1 MKAVD
6 PRTALAAMLAGGLVA
21 LIGLR
26 IYAGVKA
33 PGISSDQLRKAAEI
47 FKKLADELDNPKDG
61 VTLKADNAAVLVKEN
76 NAGPAIDVFYRIY
89 SERVAL
95 FPLAFAQDCRVIAA
109 GCEAYAKLVED
120 VRKGYYELENMLVQI
135 LWLVAFQP
143 MTTALYAFAQAR
155 ATAQIAWIVK
165 AAHALKA
172 SFGAGAARI
181 FGLAVPKYLMTTI
194 NYAVVDGAAYA
205 TGAVGFN
212 MLSKQAHDQP
222 IGSPGDNATDFAK
235 ISLANAAYIGTYD
248 AAKLPLRNLPPTR
261 SSELFARLVGS
272 GGGFT
277 PAYTALNGDAAMPTW
292 EEWSQKVTGHGLRA
306 VIFPP
311 GWRFAR

>member
-1 MKAVD
+1 MAAVD
-6 PRTALAAMLAGGLVA
+6 PRALITAMLAGGVVS
-21 LIGLR
+21 LIGLK
-26 IYAGVKA
+26 IYAGVTA
-33 PGISSDQLRKAAEI
+33 PEISPDKLRKAAEI

-120 VRKGYYELENMLVQI
+120 VRKGYYELENMILQV

-165 AAHALKA
+165 MAHALRA

-205 TGAVGFN
+205 TGAIGLN
-212 MLSKQAHDQP
+212 MSAKAANDQP
-222 IGSPGDNATDFAK
+222 IGSVGDNATDFAN
-235 ISLANAAYIGTYD
+235 ITAANAAYIGAYD
-248 AAKLPLRNLPPTR
+248 AAKLPLRGLPPTR
-261 SSELFARLVGS
+261 SAELYARLVGS

-292 EEWSQKVTGHGLRA
+292 EEWSEKVTGHGLRA